1 MNAERYGMM
10 AEFGSAEAL
19 LDAVRRA
26 REAGYRRI
34 EAYSP
39 LPVESLSEAIGFHG
53 NRVPLITLLGGI
65 AGGAGGYFMQW
76 YSAVLSYPIN
86 VGGRPLHSWP
96 SFIPATFELTVLG
109 AALAAVLGML
119 LLNGLPQL
127 YHPVFNAPDFD
138 LATRNRF
145 FLCVRSEDARFDAD
159 ETRGFLESLKPL
171 RVVEVPR

>member
-1 MNAERYGMM
+1 MSAEIYGAM
-10 AEFGSAEAL
+10 AELDSAEAL
-19 LDAVRRA
+19 LAAVRRA
-26 REAGYRRI
+26 RVAGYRRI
-34 EAYSP
+34 EAYAP
-39 LPVESLSEAIGFHG
+39 FPVEGLAEAIGFAG
-53 NRVPLITLLGGI
+53 NRVPLLTLLGGI

-119 LLNGLPQL
+119 FLNGLPAL
-127 YHPVFNAPDFD
+127 YHPVFNAPEFD

-145 FLCVRSEDARFDAD
+145 FLCLRADDGQFDA
-159 ETRGFLESLKPL
+159 ERVRAFLSELQPL
-171 RVVEVPR
+171 RVMEVPR